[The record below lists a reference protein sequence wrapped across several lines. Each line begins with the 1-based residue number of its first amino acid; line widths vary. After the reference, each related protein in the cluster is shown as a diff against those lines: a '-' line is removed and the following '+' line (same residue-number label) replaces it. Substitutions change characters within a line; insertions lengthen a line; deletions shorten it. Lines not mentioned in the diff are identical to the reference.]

1 MKPVTP
7 PQTGRNPA
15 AVAATTDIEHRERRF
30 HRAVERDLK
39 RNTAAQLVNGAFG
52 QTGFRLVQ
60 APTFLP
66 AFLFALSGSEFLVGL
81 ARSMQ
86 AAGTV
91 LSPMIGA
98 SLIGHRTHILSATLT
113 LGVLMRLQI
122 LGVSLAAFLLGSR
135 SAFAAVVVMMT
146 LMGFFQG
153 MSQVTM
159 NSLRAK
165 VIPVGRRGLVSGM
178 RNFLAGTSSA
188 TVSYVAGAYVIEPNL
203 LGNGYASLFL
213 LAFVIG
219 MLGLAGLAATR
230 EPEAVIVR
238 ERQSVRGTWRQ
249 VPDLLRG
256 NPDFARFF
264 VVRALGAFGRMGM
277 PFYILFAGTRMELS
291 GRDLGLLTTV
301 WMITSSVSN
310 LAWGLLAD
318 RHGYRIV
325 LIMTLSL
332 WSLSQIQMLWVTD
345 IQGMLA
351 FFVIMGMA
359 QGGFNQAAQN
369 MVFEFGA
376 QEDIPLRL
384 AASGTAVNAIAT
396 IGPLLGGVI
405 ATVHSYQALFITCFV
420 LQAAGLVLMRWVP
433 EPRRLQGGGHAG

>member
-1 MKPVTP
+1 MEE
-7 PQTGRNPA
+7 QQRR
-15 AVAATTDIEHRERRF
+15 HREFRS
-30 HRAVERDLK
+30 AVERNLK
-39 RNTAAQLVNGAFG
+39 RNVAAQLFNGALG

-66 AFLFALSGSEFLVGL
+66 AFLFALSGSDFLVGL

-91 LSPMIGA
+91 MSPMIGA
-98 SLIGHRTHILSATLT
+98 SLIGHRPRILSATLL

-122 LGVSLAAFLLGSR
+122 LGVSLAAFLLGNQ
-135 SAFAAVVVMMT
+135 SAFAAVVLMMT

-165 VIPVGRRGLVSGM
+165 VIPVGRRGIVSGM
-178 RNFLAGTSSA
+178 RNFLAGVSA
-188 TVSYVAGAYVIEPNL
+188 ASVSYVAGAYVIEPNL

-213 LAFVIG
+213 LAFTIG

-230 EPEAVIVR
+230 EPDAVNVR
-238 ERQSVRGTWRQ
+238 RREGVVGTFRQ
-249 VPDLLRG
+249 VPGLLRA
-256 NPDFARFF
+256 NPPFARFF
-264 VVRALGAFGRMGM
+264 VVRALGTFGRMGM
-277 PFYILFAGTRMELS
+277 PFYILYASTRTDIS
-291 GRDLGLLTTV
+291 GRELGILTTI

-310 LAWGLLAD
+310 LFWGLLAD
-318 RHGYRIV
+318 RRGYRIV
-325 LIMTLSL
+325 MILTLAL
-332 WSLSQIQMLWVTD
+332 WAASQLHMLTVTGLG
-345 IQGMLA
+345 GMMG

-376 QEDIPLRL
+376 EHDIPLRL

-396 IGPLLGGVI
+396 IGPVLGGVI
-405 ATVHSYQALFITCFV
+405 VTLHSYQALFVTCFA
-420 LQAAGLVLMRWVP
+420 LQALGLVMMTWVP
-433 EPRRLQGGGHAG
+433 EPRTLGTVTSSDST